1 VSAAL
6 GARTEAAEGAVAATR
21 ALYERHGRRVFSFC
35 LGRLRDREEAQDAA
49 QTTFVYVLRA
59 LDRGVVPRNELAWL
73 LTIAQN
79 VCRSSRRSRLR
90 NPAASCAD
98 PDALAVVADPT
109 EPGREELL
117 SDLREALAQLPENQR
132 RAVLMREWQGLS
144 YADIADELQLS
155 VAAVE
160 TLLFRARKGLQCR
173 LERVRARLGVVDLG
187 SLLSLVK
194 SLQPGIA
201 AKVAV
206 AGLAVASVPVVAHEV
221 AMSEPPAVQPAA
233 VSSVVAWPA
242 ARVVRV
248 SPTVAQQARRITSAA
263 PVGPPGR
270 RTARVR
276 ARGRVSPTL
285 AAAPRIPR
293 APGQAPVPTYA
304 ETTSPAQTVVD
315 APVADA
321 PALEPVLAPVV
332 PVVQTVVD
340 TVTQTLPPQVPA
352 LVQDLTRPPAG
363 TGLPPLL
370 PP

>member
-1 VSAAL
+1 VSAVL
-6 GARTEAAEGAVAATR
+6 GARAKPAADGAAAATR
-21 ALYERHGRRVFSFC
+21 ALYERHGRRVLSFC
-35 LGRLRDREEAQDAA
+35 LNRLRDREEAQDAA

-59 LDRGVVPRNELAWL
+59 LDRGVVPRHEIAWL

-79 VCRSSRRSRLR
+79 VCRSARRSHSRD
-90 NPAASCAD
+90 PAATGVD
-98 PDALAVVADPT
+98 PEELAAVPDPT

-117 SDLREALAQLPENQR
+117 AALREALSQLPENQR

-173 LERVRARLGVVDLG
+173 LERARARLGVVDLG

-194 SLQPGIA
+194 SLQPGVA

-221 AMSEPPAVQPAA
+221 AMSEPAASQAAA
-233 VSSVVAWPA
+233 VSSVLARPTV
-242 ARVVRV
+242 RVVRV
-248 SPTVAQQARRITSAA
+248 SPAVALEARRITSTA

-270 RTARVR
+270 RAARVR
-276 ARGRVSPTL
+276 ARGRVSPTP

-293 APGQAPVPTYA
+293 HAPAPAYA
-304 ETTSPAQTVVD
+304 ETTSAVQTVVG

-321 PALEPVLAPVV
+321 PVLAPVV
-332 PVVQTVVD
+332 PVVQAVVD
-340 TVTQTLPPQVPA
+340 TVTQTLPSRVPA
-352 LVQDLTRPPAG
+352 LVRDLTEPSG
-363 TGLPPLL
+363 GLAL
-370 PP
+370 PKHP